1 MIYWAKASLNL
12 TVLKPNPDKP
22 ELNIEDLWYR
32 FALSFLL
39 KKIDFLKYSICNFH
53 YSIDCED
60 FMNIESINTEIS
72 TLGEAKILTPV
83 QRRADGTEG
92 ISFVSDENRVII
104 EVNERGINQM
114 VAEERPLPCFEMAG
128 PRRQIFFDPSKLKC
142 ALVTCGGLC
151 PGLNDIIRS
160 IVLELHYAYG
170 VGNIF
175 GIRYGLQGFIARYGH
190 DLIDLTPK
198 SVVNIHDRGGTV
210 LGSSRGPQDIDEIID
225 SLERMNI
232 GLLFMIGGD
241 GTLTAAGRIAD
252 TIFNRGLKIGV
263 VGVPKTIDND
273 IYMVSRSFGF
283 DTAVDV
289 ATKAII
295 SASNEAE
302 GYPNGIGLIK
312 LMGRHS
318 GFIAATAVLAQQD
331 VNFVHIPEVDFDLNG
346 PQGLLSALEKR
357 LAQRRHAV
365 IVVAEGAGQK
375 FFEDEES
382 EQDASG
388 NIKLKDIGIYLKD
401 AIISYFAAKG
411 IDISIKYIDPS
422 YMIRSLPANANDR
435 VFCNFLGR
443 NSVHAGMAGK
453 TSMLIGHWNN
463 QFVHVPMHLIAGKR
477 KKVDPK
483 GSLWRST
490 LEATGQSSLKNAG

>member
-1 MIYWAKASLNL
+1 
-12 TVLKPNPDKP
+12 
-22 ELNIEDLWYR
+22 
-32 FALSFLL
+32 
-39 KKIDFLKYSICNFH
+39 
-53 YSIDCED
+53 
-60 FMNIESINTEIS
+60 MNIDSIMTEIS
-72 TLGEAKILTPV
+72 TLGEAKIPTPV
-83 QRRADGTEG
+83 QKKSDGTED
-92 ISFVSDENRVII
+92 ISFVSDLSRVII
-104 EVNERGINQM
+104 EVDGSRISQM
-114 VAEERPLPCFEMAG
+114 LKKSQPLPSFELAG
-128 PRRQIFFDPSKLKC
+128 PRKHIFFDPSKLKC

-160 IVLELHYAYG
+160 IVLELHYGYG
-170 VGNIF
+170 VSNIF
-175 GIRYGLQGFIARYGH
+175 GIRYGLQGFIASYGH
-190 DLIDLTPK
+190 NLIDLTCEF
-198 SVVNIHDRGGTV
+198 VVNIHDRGGTV
-210 LGSSRGPQDIDEIID
+210 LGSSRGPQDIDDIVD

-241 GTLTAAGRIAD
+241 GTLTAASRITDKIAD
-252 TIFNRGLKIGV
+252 RGLKIGV

-289 ATKAII
+289 ATSAIV

-331 VNFVHIPEVDFDLNG
+331 VNFLLIPEVDFDLGGSN
-346 PQGLLSALEKR
+346 GLLNALEKR
-357 LAQRRHAV
+357 LTERKHAV

-375 FFEDEES
+375 FFENGTNER
-382 EQDASG
+382 DASG
-388 NIKLKDIGIYLKD
+388 NIKLKDIGIYLKE
-401 AIISYFAAKG
+401 AIKTYFAGKG

-443 NSVHAGMAGK
+443 NSVHAGMCGK
-453 TSMLIGHWNN
+453 TGILIGHWNN
-463 QFVHVPMHLIAGKR
+463 QFVHVPMKLIAEKR
-477 KKVDPK
+477 KKVSPK
-483 GSLWRST
+483 GSLWRSA
-490 LEATGQSSLKNAG
+490 LEATGQSSLKNE

>member
-1 MIYWAKASLNL
+1 
-12 TVLKPNPDKP
+12 
-22 ELNIEDLWYR
+22 
-32 FALSFLL
+32 
-39 KKIDFLKYSICNFH
+39 
-53 YSIDCED
+53 
-60 FMNIESINTEIS
+60 MNIDTIMTEIS
-72 TLGEAKILTPV
+72 TLGQAKIPSPV
-83 QRRADGTEG
+83 QKRIDGIED
-92 ISFVSDENRVII
+92 IRFVSDQSRVII
-104 EVNERGINQM
+104 EVDSSRISQM
-114 VAEERPLPCFEMAG
+114 IKKSQPLPSFELAG

-160 IVLELHYAYG
+160 IVLELHYGYG
-170 VGNIF
+170 VSNIF
-175 GIRYGLQGFIARYGH
+175 GIRYGLEGFIADYGH
-190 DLIDLTPK
+190 DLINLTCEY
-198 SVVNIHDRGGTV
+198 VVNIHDRGGTV
-210 LGSSRGPQDIDEIID
+210 LGSSRGPQDIDEIVD

-232 GLLFMIGGD
+232 RLLFMIGGD
-241 GTLTAAGRIAD
+241 GTLTAASRITDNIAD
-252 TIFNRGLKIGV
+252 RGLKIGV

-289 ATKAII
+289 STNAII

-331 VNFVHIPEVDFDLNG
+331 VNFVLIPEVDFDLEG
-346 PQGLLSALEKR
+346 PNGLLNALEKR
-357 LAQRRHAV
+357 LVQRKHAV

-375 FFEDEES
+375 FFENEKN

-388 NIKLKDIGIYLKD
+388 NIKLKDIGIYLKE
-401 AIISYFAAKG
+401 AMRAYFTGKG
-411 IDISIKYIDPS
+411 IDISLKYIDPS

-443 NSVHAGMAGK
+443 NAVHAGVSGK
-453 TSMLIGHWNN
+453 TDMLIGHWNN
-463 QFVHVPMHLIAGKR
+463 QFVHVPMKLIAAKR
-477 KKVDPK
+477 KKVNPG
-483 GSLWRST
+483 GSLWRSA
-490 LEATGQSSLKNAG
+490 LEATGQSSLKNE

>member
-1 MIYWAKASLNL
+1 MGTETL
-12 TVLKPNPDKP
+12 
-22 ELNIEDLWYR
+22 
-32 FALSFLL
+32 
-39 KKIDFLKYSICNFH
+39 
-53 YSIDCED
+53 
-60 FMNIESINTEIS
+60 MTEIS
-72 TLGEAKILTPV
+72 TLGEAKVPSPV
-83 QRRADGTEG
+83 LKRIDGTED
-92 ISFVSDENRVII
+92 IRFVSDDSQIIINVDANRVT
-104 EVNERGINQM
+104 QM
-114 VAEERPLPCFEMAG
+114 IGKGENLPSFELAG
-128 PRRQIFFDPSKLKC
+128 PRRHIFFDPSKLKC

-160 IVLELHYAYG
+160 IVLELHYGYG
-170 VGNIF
+170 VSNIF
-175 GIRYGLQGFIARYGH
+175 GIRYGLQGFIAEYGH
-190 DLIDLTPK
+190 DLIDLK
-198 SVVNIHDRGGTV
+198 CESVVNIHDRGGTI
-210 LGSSRGPQDIDEIID
+210 LGSSRGPQDIDEIVD

-232 GLLFMIGGD
+232 RLLFMIGGD

-252 TIFNRGLKIGV
+252 RIAERELKIGI

-289 ATKAII
+289 ATRAII

-331 VNFVHIPEVDFDLNG
+331 VNFVLIPEVDFDLEG
-346 PQGLLSALEKR
+346 PNGLLTALEKR
-357 LAQRRHAV
+357 LANRKHAV

-375 FFEDEES
+375 FFEDQKN

-388 NIKLKDIGIYLKD
+388 NIKLKDIGVYLKE
-401 AIISYFAAKG
+401 AIGKHFIEKG
-411 IDISIKYIDPS
+411 IDVSIKYIDPS

-443 NSVHAGMAGK
+443 NSVHAGMSGR
-453 TSMLIGHWNN
+453 TDVLIGHWNN
-463 QFVHVPMHLIAGKR
+463 HFVHVPMKLIAEKR
-477 KKVDPK
+477 KKVNPR
-483 GSLWRST
+483 GSLWRSA
-490 LEATGQSSLKNAG
+490 LEATGQSSLKNK